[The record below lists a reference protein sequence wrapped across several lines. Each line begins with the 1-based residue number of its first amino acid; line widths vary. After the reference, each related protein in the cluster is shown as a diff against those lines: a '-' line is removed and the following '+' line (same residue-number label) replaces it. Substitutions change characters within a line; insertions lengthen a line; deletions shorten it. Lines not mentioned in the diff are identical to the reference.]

1 MVSTTSIRTQL
12 LELRLCEGIVL
23 PAEVAT
29 PRAPPLPQLAGG
41 GGGGATEVA
50 ELAVTELSP
59 SSPEPMSEVQ
69 WLGVEALLGLL
80 VVERFLPLIKGP
92 DGDRL

>member
-1 MVSTTSIRTQL
+1 
-12 LELRLCEGIVL
+12 
-23 PAEVAT
+23 
-29 PRAPPLPQLAGG
+29 
-41 GGGGATEVA
+41 
-50 ELAVTELSP
+50 
-59 SSPEPMSEVQ
+59 MSEVQ

>member
-41 GGGGATEVA
+41 GGAA
-50 ELAVTELSP
+50 QLRWLS
-59 SSPEPMSEVQ
+59 
-69 WLGVEALLGLL
+69 WL
-80 VVERFLPLIKGP
+80 
-92 DGDRL
+92 